1 MGFLSLVIFITTC
14 KKGGVFPNHSFGG
27 SLNMN
32 NVTDN
37 SLSFN
42 SKTCLRSIFLLLL
55 LMWVRGLAHVH
66 LK

>member
-1 MGFLSLVIFITTC
+1 MGFLSLIIFITTC

-42 SKTCLRSIFLLLL
+42 SKTCLRCIFFLLL